1 MVPIA
6 KYKHN
11 SDRKEKKKLL
21 KSRKKLQLHVIG
33 KLVKFICIN
42 CRFDKKNASDWTIEG
57 PRHIAKDSVI
67 GQNLQINEKKL
78 SNKVPDYDNK
88 QRLLS

>member
-1 MVPIA
+1 MQGKDILRITG
-6 KYKHN
+6 
-11 SDRKEKKKLL
+11 RKDEFGELEN
-21 KSRKKLQLHVIG
+21 
-33 KLVKFICIN
+33 FICN
-42 CRFDKKNASDWTIEG
+42 TCRFDKKNASDWSIEG